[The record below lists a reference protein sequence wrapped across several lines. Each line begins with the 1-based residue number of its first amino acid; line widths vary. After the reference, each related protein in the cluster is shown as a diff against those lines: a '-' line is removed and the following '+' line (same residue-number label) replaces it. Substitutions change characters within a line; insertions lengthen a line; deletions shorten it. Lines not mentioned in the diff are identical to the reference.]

1 MDVSK
6 TVKNSQDQETESK
19 SDKLAVFIVGAEG
32 GVRLGSRGDGD
43 AFKQFPD
50 AGTGVS
56 EPHRPLGWPLATC
69 SY

>member
-1 MDVSK
+1 MSQK
-6 TVKNSQDQETESK
+6 PLRIVKNQETESK
-19 SDKLAVFIVGAEG
+19 SDKLAVFVVGAEG
-32 GVRLGSRGDGD
+32 GVRIGSRGDGD
-43 AFKQFPD
+43 VFKQFPD

>member
-1 MDVSK
+1 MSQK
-6 TVKNSQDQETESK
+6 PLRIVKNQETESK
-19 SDKLAVFIVGAEG
+19 SDKLAVFVVGAEG
-32 GVRLGSRGDGD
+32 GVRIGSYGDGD

>member
-1 MDVSK
+1 MSQK
-6 TVKNSQDQETESK
+6 PLRIVKNQETESK
-19 SDKLAVFIVGAEG
+19 SDKLAVFVVGAEG
-32 GVRLGSRGDGD
+32 GVRLGSHGDGD

-56 EPHRPLGWPLATC
+56 EPHRPLRWPLATC

>member
-1 MDVSK
+1 MSQK
-6 TVKNSQDQETESK
+6 PLRIVKNQETESK
-19 SDKLAVFIVGAEG
+19 SDKLAVFVVGAEG
-32 GVRLGSRGDGD
+32 GVRIGSRGDGD

>member
-1 MDVSK
+1 MSQK
-6 TVKNSQDQETESK
+6 PLRIVKNQETESK
-19 SDKLAVFIVGAEG
+19 SDKLAVFVVGAEG